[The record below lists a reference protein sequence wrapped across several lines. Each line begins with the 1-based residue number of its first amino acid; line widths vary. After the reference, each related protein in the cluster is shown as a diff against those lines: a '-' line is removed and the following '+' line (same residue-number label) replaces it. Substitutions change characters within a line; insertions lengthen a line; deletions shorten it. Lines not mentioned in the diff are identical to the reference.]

1 VLEVVAMI
9 GRRRVGDESGTAA
22 VETALLFSVV
32 LGPLLLGLLY
42 YGFFFWK
49 AQAVPTLD
57 PNLDQSGF
65 VGYICPADLL
75 TRVKASTLIAVQNVD
90 NGTGLPI
97 SLSDITTTLLTP
109 VSSTTLGVDVAVS
122 IRLHVTDKTLSF
134 LPLPNGGNVVNDA
147 VIRLQNVRI
156 KTTGC

>member
-1 VLEVVAMI
+1 MI
-9 GRRRVGDESGTAA
+9 GRRRVGNESGTAA
-22 VETALLFSVV
+22 VETALLFSIV

-65 VGYICPADLL
+65 VGYLCPADIL
-75 TRVKASTLIAVQNVD
+75 TRVKATTLIAVQNVD
-90 NGTGLPI
+90 DGTDLPI
-97 SLSDITTTLLTP
+97 SLSDITATLLTP

-122 IRLHVTDKTLSF
+122 INLHVMNEALSF
-134 LPLPNGGNVVNDA
+134 LPLPNNGSVISDA

>member
-1 VLEVVAMI
+1 MI
-9 GRRRVGDESGTAA
+9 GRRRVGNESGTAA
-22 VETALLFSVV
+22 VETALLFSIV

-65 VGYICPADLL
+65 VGYLCPADIL
-75 TRVKASTLIAVQNVD
+75 TRVRATTLIAVQNVD
-90 NGTGLPI
+90 DGTDLPI
-97 SLSDITTTLLTP
+97 SLSDITATLLTP

-122 IRLHVTDKTLSF
+122 INLHVMNEALSF
-134 LPLPNGGNVVNDA
+134 LPLPNNGSVISDA